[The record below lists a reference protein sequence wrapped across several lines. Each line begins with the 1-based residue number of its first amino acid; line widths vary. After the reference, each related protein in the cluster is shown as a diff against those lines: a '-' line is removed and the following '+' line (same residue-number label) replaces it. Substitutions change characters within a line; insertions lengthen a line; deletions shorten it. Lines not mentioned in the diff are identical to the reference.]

1 MVALTPHVFRHSYAM
16 HHLLQGNTHIKRLQ
30 AYLGHRSLRS
40 TEVYTAVLA
49 LDAAASEIG
58 LSFRCRSRAIH
69 YSVGELTFNCSG
81 HRIADTNSAAP

>member
-1 MVALTPHVFRHSYAM
+1 AEGGLRGRGVNLVVALTPHVFRHSYAM

-58 LSFRCRSRAIH
+58 LSFSVPIEGNPLLSR
-69 YSVGELTFNCSG
+69 
-81 HRIADTNSAAP
+81 

>member
-1 MVALTPHVFRHSYAM
+1 M

-40 TEVYTAVLA
+40 TECYTQILA

-58 LSFRCRSRAIH
+58 LSFTVIGSDNPLLQTLLRA
-69 YSVGELTFNCSG
+69 
-81 HRIADTNSAAP
+81 